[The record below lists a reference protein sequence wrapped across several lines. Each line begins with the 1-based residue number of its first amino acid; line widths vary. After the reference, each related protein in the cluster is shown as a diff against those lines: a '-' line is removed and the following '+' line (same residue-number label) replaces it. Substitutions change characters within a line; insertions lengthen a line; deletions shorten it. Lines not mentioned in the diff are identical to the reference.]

1 MTASSAPAAPGCDL
15 KTTKIDAK
23 PRAVSVNGITIP
35 RGDIARETQN
45 HEAKTPIDAWKKAA
59 RALAIRELLRQE
71 AARLDIVAGP
81 LIDAD
86 GRRETAGEAAMRALI
101 DHEVQVPTA
110 DEETCR
116 RYYMQNSSKFYSSA
130 LYAPRHILIAA
141 SPKDMDARLVAKA
154 EAERVA
160 ELVAAHLD
168 RFAVLAEAH
177 SACPS
182 KQVGGALGQIG
193 PGQTVREFEAALT
206 QMEPG
211 GVPAVVETRY
221 GFHVVLLDQKIAGR
235 ELPFELVH
243 QRIAEYL
250 DETVRRR
257 AMRQY
262 VEILASRAVITGI
275 DLAPEGQLALN

>member
-1 MTASSAPAAPGCDL
+1 MTESCDL

-23 PRAVSVNGITIP
+23 PRMVSVNGINIP

-45 HEAKTPIDAWKKAA
+45 HEAKTPIEAWKKAA

-71 AARLDIVAGP
+71 SERLAIVAEP
-81 LIDAD
+81 QVDAD

-101 DHEVQVPTA
+101 DQEVKVPVA

-116 RYYMQNSSKFYSSA
+116 RYYMQNSSKFWSAA
-130 LYAPRHILIAA
+130 LYAPRHILIPA
-141 SPKDMDARLVAKA
+141 SPKDQDARLVAKA

-160 ELVAAHLD
+160 ELVAAHPE
-168 RFAVLAEAH
+168 RFPSLAEAY

-182 KQVGGALGQIG
+182 KQVGGTLGQVG

-211 GVPAVVETRY
+211 NVPTVVETRY
-221 GFHVVLLDQKIAGR
+221 GFHIVLLDQKIEGR
-235 ELPFELVH
+235 ALPFELVH
-243 QRIAEYL
+243 QRIADYL

-262 VEILASRAVITGI
+262 VEILAGRAQITGI
-275 DLAPEGQLALN
+275 DLTPETQISTH